1 MKVLK
6 RILIPLLIM
15 SLLFA
20 VPVQAASPKK
30 TVKKK
35 ATAFCWAIREYDQK
49 AIFNSFLPPNMR
61 KSIEY
66 VDKGYGLDK
75 TIRKLQRK
83 YFDFKI
89 KKVKVKGSTATVKIK
104 FTYYDGED
112 LFDAAFWY
120 AVKKHIN
127 KTATPKSALT
137 TINKYAKS
145 HLKKYPA
152 ADYITDATITLKYRK
167 YNGKWLIT
175 NMSSAL
181 SDVVNC
187 CAVNVIDS
195 YA

>member
-1 MKVLK
+1 MKLK
-6 RILIPLLIM
+6 RILIPLIIL

-20 VPVQAASPKK
+20 VPVHAASPKT
-30 TVKKK
+30 TVKRQ
-35 ATAFCWAIREYDQK
+35 ATVFCWAVREYDQK
-49 AIFNSFLPPNMR
+49 VIHDSFLPRNMR
-61 KSIEY
+61 KEIEY
-66 VDKGYGLDK
+66 FDKGYGLDK

-89 KKVKVKGSTATVKIK
+89 KKVKVKGNTATVRIK

-120 AVKKHIN
+120 AVEKHLY
-127 KTATPKSALT
+127 KTPTAKSSLT
-137 TINKYAKS
+137 TMNKYAKK
-145 HLKKYPA
+145 HLKHFPA
-152 ADYITDATITLKYRK
+152 SYYITSDTITLKYRK

-175 NMSSAL
+175 NMSARL

-195 YA
+195 HA